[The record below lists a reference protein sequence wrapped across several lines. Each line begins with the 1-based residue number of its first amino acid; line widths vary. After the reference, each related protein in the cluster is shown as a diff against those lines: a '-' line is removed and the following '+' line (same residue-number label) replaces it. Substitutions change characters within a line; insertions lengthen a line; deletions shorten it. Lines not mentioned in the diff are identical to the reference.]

1 MIIKVQIDGYCFPKS
16 EFGKELWRV
25 VFGCEWE
32 EVDASIFIIQLLT
45 IFIIIYSLKV
55 IESVVNL
62 IVGVV
67 MCLALPG
74 KIIEIDN
81 NDAELKFAE
90 VDFSGVRQRVCVEYI
105 EDVREGDYVIV
116 HTGFAINKLDE
127 ADALETI
134 KLFEELEE
142 QNKGEI
148 NEIR

>member
-1 MIIKVQIDGYCFPKS
+1 
-16 EFGKELWRV
+16 
-25 VFGCEWE
+25 
-32 EVDASIFIIQLLT
+32 
-45 IFIIIYSLKV
+45 
-55 IESVVNL
+55 
-62 IVGVV
+62 

-90 VDFSGVRQRVCVEYI
+90 VDFSAAKQRVCIEYI
-105 EDVREGDYVIV
+105 EDVAVGDYVIV

-127 ADALETI
+127 EDALETI
-134 KLFEELEE
+134 RLFEELDE